1 MTNTIQILSIEK
13 TGKESSLQKEHNNK
27 SIKIIDGYFFS
38 RNLDGQK
45 FTKIIKLISND
56 VSKTILTKSDK
67 EFVTTLSITSLSKNK
82 VYTDLFSVENE
93 SEMDHISLSRWSDLI
108 LVAPASSNF
117 LTKISNGFSDDLAST
132 VIKASDKKVFLC
144 PAMNVRMWEHASNK
158 QSISTLKSYG
168 YRILGPEIGEMAC
181 GEFGEGKMLEVDEI
195 INQLEIYFKQIS
207 KNKKLKAIVTAG
219 PTQELIDPVRFI
231 TNRSSGKQGYE
242 IANSLVENGFD
253 TTLISGPTN
262 LKPNDNLKL
271 IRVKTGEEMY
281 EKTMELLPCD
291 LAIFTAAVSDFK
303 IKKFNKEKIK
313 KNKDQSFDLDLNPDI
328 LELVSKSNKK
338 PKIVVGF
345 AAESE
350 NLFDNARSK
359 LEKKGCDLIVANDVS
374 NNEIG
379 FESDF
384 NEVHLFYKD
393 KNIDDEKIP
402 KNFKSV
408 IADEL
413 IKKITNK
420 FNFFND

>member
-1 MTNTIQILSIEK
+1 MKFLENKKILFIITGGIAAYK
-13 TGKESSLQKEHNNK
+13 T
-27 SIKIIDGYFFS
+27 
-38 RNLDGQK
+38 LDL
-45 FTKIIKLISND
+45 IRKLSKLNCEI
-56 VSKTILTKSDK
+56 KTILTKSGK
-67 EFVTTLSITSLSKNK
+67 EFVTPLSITSLSKNK

-271 IRVKTGEEMY
+271 IKVKTGEEMHK
-281 EKTMELLPCD
+281 KTMELLPCD

-303 IKKFNKEKIK
+303 VKKFNKEKIK

-338 PKIVVGF
+338 PKIVIGF

-393 KNIDDEKIP
+393 KNINDEKIP

>member
-1 MTNTIQILSIEK
+1 MKFLENKKILIIITGGIAAYK
-13 TGKESSLQKEHNNK
+13 T
-27 SIKIIDGYFFS
+27 
-38 RNLDGQK
+38 LDL
-45 FTKIIKLISND
+45 IRKLSKLNCEI
-56 VSKTILTKSDK
+56 KTILTKSGK
-67 EFVTTLSITSLSKNK
+67 EFVTPLSITSLSKNK
-82 VYTDLFSVENE
+82 VYTDLFSIENE

-144 PAMNVRMWEHASNK
+144 PAMNVRMWEHPSNK
-158 QSISTLKSYG
+158 QNINTLKSYG
-168 YRILGPEIGEMAC
+168 YRLLGPEIGEMAC
-181 GEFGEGKMLEVDEI
+181 GEFGDGKMLEVDEI
-195 INQLEIYFKQIS
+195 INQLELYFKQIS
-207 KNKKLKAIVTAG
+207 KNKRLKAIVTAG

-242 IANSLVENGFD
+242 IANSLIENGFD

-262 LKPNDNLKL
+262 LEPNDNLKL

-281 EKTMELLPCD
+281 EKTMEFLPCD

-303 IKKFNKEKIK
+303 IKNYNREKIK
-313 KNKDQSFDLDLNPDI
+313 KDKDLNLDLDLNPDI
-328 LELVSKSNKK
+328 LELISKSNKK

-350 NLFDNARSK
+350 NLFENARSK
-359 LEKKGCDLIVANDVS
+359 LEKKGCDLIVANDVG
-374 NNEIG
+374 NKEIG

-393 KNIDDEKIP
+393 KKIDDEKIP

>member
-1 MTNTIQILSIEK
+1 MKFLENKKILIIITGGIAAYK
-13 TGKESSLQKEHNNK
+13 T
-27 SIKIIDGYFFS
+27 
-38 RNLDGQK
+38 LDL
-45 FTKIIKLISND
+45 IRKLSKLNCEI
-56 VSKTILTKSDK
+56 KTILTKSGK
-67 EFVTTLSITSLSKNK
+67 EFVTPLSITSLSKNK

-195 INQLEIYFKQIS
+195 INKLEIYFKQIS

-271 IRVKTGEEMY
+271 IKVKTGEEMY

-345 AAESE
+345 AAESK

>member
-1 MTNTIQILSIEK
+1 MKFLENKKILIIITGGIAAYK
-13 TGKESSLQKEHNNK
+13 T
-27 SIKIIDGYFFS
+27 
-38 RNLDGQK
+38 LDL
-45 FTKIIKLISND
+45 IRKLSKLNCEI
-56 VSKTILTKSDK
+56 KTILTKSGK
-67 EFVTTLSITSLSKNK
+67 EFVTPLSITSLSKNK

-144 PAMNVRMWEHASNK
+144 PAMNVRMWEHGSNK
-158 QSISTLKSYG
+158 QSISTLRSYG

-271 IRVKTGEEMY
+271 IKVKTGEEMHK
-281 EKTMELLPCD
+281 KTMELLPCD

-313 KNKDQSFDLDLNPDI
+313 KDKDQSFDLDLNPDI

>member
-1 MTNTIQILSIEK
+1 MKFLENKKILIIITGGIAAYK
-13 TGKESSLQKEHNNK
+13 T
-27 SIKIIDGYFFS
+27 
-38 RNLDGQK
+38 LDL
-45 FTKIIKLISND
+45 IRKLSKLNCEI
-56 VSKTILTKSDK
+56 KTILTKSGK
-67 EFVTTLSITSLSKNK
+67 EFVTPLSITSLSKNK

-271 IRVKTGEEMY
+271 IKVKTGEEMY

-303 IKKFNKEKIK
+303 VKKFNKEKIK

-338 PKIVVGF
+338 PKIVIGF

-359 LEKKGCDLIVANDVS
+359 LKKKGCDLIVANDVS

-393 KNIDDEKIP
+393 KNINDEKIP

>member
-1 MTNTIQILSIEK
+1 MKFLENKKILIII
-13 TGKESSLQKEHNNK
+13 TGGIAAYKSLDL
-27 SIKIIDGYFFS
+27 I
-38 RNLDGQK
+38 R
-45 FTKIIKLISND
+45 KLSKLNCEI
-56 VSKTILTKSDK
+56 KTILTKGGK
-67 EFVTTLSITSLSKNK
+67 EFVTPLSITSLSKNK

-271 IRVKTGEEMY
+271 IKVKTGEEMY

-303 IKKFNKEKIK
+303 VKKFNKEKIK

>member
-1 MTNTIQILSIEK
+1 MKFLENKKILIIITGGIAAYK
-13 TGKESSLQKEHNNK
+13 T
-27 SIKIIDGYFFS
+27 
-38 RNLDGQK
+38 LDL
-45 FTKIIKLISND
+45 IRKLSKLNCEI
-56 VSKTILTKSDK
+56 KTILTKSGK
-67 EFVTTLSITSLSKNK
+67 EFVTPLSITSLSKNK

-271 IRVKTGEEMY
+271 IKVKTGEEMY

-303 IKKFNKEKIK
+303 VKKFNKVKIK

-402 KNFKSV
+402 KNFKSA

>member
-1 MTNTIQILSIEK
+1 MKFLENKKILIIITGGIAAYK
-13 TGKESSLQKEHNNK
+13 T
-27 SIKIIDGYFFS
+27 
-38 RNLDGQK
+38 LDL
-45 FTKIIKLISND
+45 IRKLSKLNCEI
-56 VSKTILTKSDK
+56 KTILTKSGK
-67 EFVTTLSITSLSKNK
+67 EFVTPLSITSLSKNK

-132 VIKASDKKVFLC
+132 VIKASDKRVFLC

-271 IRVKTGEEMY
+271 IKVKTGEEMHK
-281 EKTMELLPCD
+281 KTMELLPCD

-313 KNKDQSFDLDLNPDI
+313 KDKDQSFDLDLNPDI

>member
-1 MTNTIQILSIEK
+1 MKFLENKKILIIITGGIAAYK
-13 TGKESSLQKEHNNK
+13 T
-27 SIKIIDGYFFS
+27 
-38 RNLDGQK
+38 LDL
-45 FTKIIKLISND
+45 IRKLSKLNCEI
-56 VSKTILTKSDK
+56 KTILTKSGK
-67 EFVTTLSITSLSKNK
+67 EFVTPLSITALSKNK
-82 VYTDLFSVENE
+82 VFTDLFSVENE

-144 PAMNVRMWEHASNK
+144 PAMNVRMWEHTSNK

-168 YRILGPEIGEMAC
+168 YRFLGPEIGEMAC
-181 GEFGEGKMLEVDEI
+181 GEFGEGKMLEVEEI

-231 TNRSSGKQGYE
+231 TNRSSGKQGYA
-242 IANSLVENGFD
+242 IAKSLVEDGFD

-262 LKPNDNLKL
+262 LEGNANLKR
-271 IRVKTGEEMY
+271 IKVKTGEEMY

-313 KNKDQSFDLDLNPDI
+313 KNKDLSFDLDLNPDI
-328 LELVSKSNKK
+328 LELISKSNKK
-338 PKIVVGF
+338 PRIVVGF

>member
-1 MTNTIQILSIEK
+1 MKFLENKKILIIITGGIAAYK
-13 TGKESSLQKEHNNK
+13 T
-27 SIKIIDGYFFS
+27 
-38 RNLDGQK
+38 LDL
-45 FTKIIKLISND
+45 IRKLSKLNCEI
-56 VSKTILTKSDK
+56 KTILTKSGK
-67 EFVTTLSITSLSKNK
+67 EFVTPLSITSLSKNK

-195 INQLEIYFKQIS
+195 INQLELYFKQIS

-271 IRVKTGEEMY
+271 IKVKTGEEMY

-328 LELVSKSNKK
+328 LQLVSKSNKK

>member
-1 MTNTIQILSIEK
+1 MKFLENKKILIIITGGIAAYK
-13 TGKESSLQKEHNNK
+13 T
-27 SIKIIDGYFFS
+27 
-38 RNLDGQK
+38 LDL
-45 FTKIIKLISND
+45 IRKLSKLNCEI
-56 VSKTILTKSDK
+56 KTILTKSGK
-67 EFVTTLSITSLSKNK
+67 EFVTPLSITSLSKNK

-158 QSISTLKSYG
+158 QSISTLKSFG

-195 INQLEIYFKQIS
+195 INQLELYFKQIS

-271 IRVKTGEEMY
+271 IKVKTGEEMY

-313 KNKDQSFDLDLNPDI
+313 KNKDQSFNLDLNPDI

>member
-1 MTNTIQILSIEK
+1 MKFLENKKILIII
-13 TGKESSLQKEHNNK
+13 TGGIAAYKSLDL
-27 SIKIIDGYFFS
+27 I
-38 RNLDGQK
+38 R
-45 FTKIIKLISND
+45 KLSKLNCEI
-56 VSKTILTKSDK
+56 KTILTKGGK
-67 EFVTTLSITSLSKNK
+67 EFVTPLSITSLSKNK

-158 QSISTLKSYG
+158 RNVNILKSYG
-168 YRILGPEIGEMAC
+168 YRLLGPEIGEMAC
-181 GEFGEGKMLEVDEI
+181 GEFGEGKMLEVDEV
-195 INQLEIYFKQIS
+195 INQLELYFKQTS

-262 LKPNDNLKL
+262 LEPNDNLKL
-271 IRVKTGEEMY
+271 IKVKTGEEMY

-303 IKKFNKEKIK
+303 VKKFNKEKIK

-328 LELVSKSNKK
+328 LQLVSKSNKK

-374 NNEIG
+374 NNKIG

>member
-1 MTNTIQILSIEK
+1 MKFLENKKILIIITGGIAAYK
-13 TGKESSLQKEHNNK
+13 T
-27 SIKIIDGYFFS
+27 
-38 RNLDGQK
+38 LDL
-45 FTKIIKLISND
+45 IRKLSKLNCEI
-56 VSKTILTKSDK
+56 KTILTKSGK
-67 EFVTTLSITSLSKNK
+67 EFVTPLSITSLSKNK
-82 VYTDLFSVENE
+82 VYADLFSVENE

-195 INQLEIYFKQIS
+195 INQLELYFKQIS
-207 KNKKLKAIVTAG
+207 NNKKLKAIVTAG

-262 LKPNDNLKL
+262 LEPNDNLKL
-271 IRVKTGEEMY
+271 IKVKTGEEMHK
-281 EKTMELLPCD
+281 KTMELLPCD

-313 KNKDQSFDLDLNPDI
+313 KDKDQSFDLDLNPDI

-345 AAESE
+345 AAESK

-359 LEKKGCDLIVANDVS
+359 LEKKGCDFIVANDVS

>member
-1 MTNTIQILSIEK
+1 MKFLENKKILIII
-13 TGKESSLQKEHNNK
+13 TGGIAAYKSLDL
-27 SIKIIDGYFFS
+27 I
-38 RNLDGQK
+38 R
-45 FTKIIKLISND
+45 KLSKLNCEI
-56 VSKTILTKSDK
+56 KTILTKSGK
-67 EFVTTLSITSLSKNK
+67 EFVTPLSITSLSKNK

-93 SEMDHISLSRWSDLI
+93 SEMDHISLSRWSDFI

-262 LKPNDNLKL
+262 LEPNDNLKL
-271 IRVKTGEEMY
+271 IKVKTGEEMHK
-281 EKTMELLPCD
+281 KTMELLPCD

-313 KNKDQSFDLDLNPDI
+313 KNKDQSFNLDLNPDI

-345 AAESE
+345 AAETE

-402 KNFKSV
+402 KNFKSA

>member
-1 MTNTIQILSIEK
+1 MKFLENKKILIIITGGIAAYK
-13 TGKESSLQKEHNNK
+13 TLDLIRKLSKLNCE
-27 SIKIIDGYFFS
+27 IK
-38 RNLDGQK
+38 
-45 FTKIIKLISND
+45 T
-56 VSKTILTKSDK
+56 VLTKSGK
-67 EFVTTLSITSLSKNK
+67 EFVTPLSITSLSKNK

-195 INQLEIYFKQIS
+195 INQLELYFKQIS

-262 LKPNDNLKL
+262 LEPNDNLKL
-271 IRVKTGEEMY
+271 IKVKTGEEMY

>member
-1 MTNTIQILSIEK
+1 MKFLENKKILIIITGGIAAYK
-13 TGKESSLQKEHNNK
+13 T
-27 SIKIIDGYFFS
+27 
-38 RNLDGQK
+38 LDL
-45 FTKIIKLISND
+45 IRKLSKLNCEI
-56 VSKTILTKSDK
+56 KTILTKSGK
-67 EFVTTLSITSLSKNK
+67 EFVTPLSITSLSKNK

-132 VIKASDKKVFLC
+132 VIKASDKRVFLC

-271 IRVKTGEEMY
+271 IKVKTGEEMHK
-281 EKTMELLPCD
+281 KTMELLPCD

-303 IKKFNKEKIK
+303 VKKFNKEKIK

>member
-1 MTNTIQILSIEK
+1 MKFLENKKILIIITGGIAAYK
-13 TGKESSLQKEHNNK
+13 T
-27 SIKIIDGYFFS
+27 
-38 RNLDGQK
+38 LDL
-45 FTKIIKLISND
+45 IRKLSKLNCEI
-56 VSKTILTKSDK
+56 KTILTKSGK
-67 EFVTTLSITSLSKNK
+67 EFVTPLSITSLSKNK

-195 INQLEIYFKQIS
+195 INQLELYFKQIS

-271 IRVKTGEEMY
+271 IKVKTGEEMY

-303 IKKFNKEKIK
+303 IKKFNKEKIN

>member
-1 MTNTIQILSIEK
+1 MKFLENKKILIIITGGIAAYK
-13 TGKESSLQKEHNNK
+13 T
-27 SIKIIDGYFFS
+27 
-38 RNLDGQK
+38 LDL
-45 FTKIIKLISND
+45 IRKLSKLNCEI
-56 VSKTILTKSDK
+56 KTILTKSGK
-67 EFVTTLSITSLSKNK
+67 EFVTPLSITSLSKNK

-158 QSISTLKSYG
+158 QSISTLKNYG

-195 INQLEIYFKQIS
+195 INQLELYFKQIS

-271 IRVKTGEEMY
+271 IKVKTGEEMHK
-281 EKTMELLPCD
+281 KTMELLPCD

-313 KNKDQSFDLDLNPDI
+313 KDKDQSFDLDLNPDI

>member
-1 MTNTIQILSIEK
+1 MKFLENKKILIIITGGIAAYK
-13 TGKESSLQKEHNNK
+13 T
-27 SIKIIDGYFFS
+27 
-38 RNLDGQK
+38 LDL
-45 FTKIIKLISND
+45 IRKLSKLNCEI
-56 VSKTILTKSDK
+56 KTILTKSGK
-67 EFVTTLSITSLSKNK
+67 EFVTPLSITSLSKNK

-195 INQLEIYFKQIS
+195 INQLELYFKQTS

-271 IRVKTGEEMY
+271 IKVKTGEEMY

-303 IKKFNKEKIK
+303 VKKFNKEKIK
-313 KNKDQSFDLDLNPDI
+313 KNKDLSFDLDLNPDI
-328 LELVSKSNKK
+328 LQLVSKSNKK
-338 PKIVVGF
+338 PKFVVGF

-350 NLFDNARSK
+350 NLFDNAKSK

>member
-1 MTNTIQILSIEK
+1 MKFLENKKILIIITGGIAAYK
-13 TGKESSLQKEHNNK
+13 T
-27 SIKIIDGYFFS
+27 
-38 RNLDGQK
+38 LDL
-45 FTKIIKLISND
+45 IRKLSKLNCEI
-56 VSKTILTKSDK
+56 KTILTKSGK
-67 EFVTTLSITSLSKNK
+67 EFVTPLSITSLSKNK
-82 VYTDLFSVENE
+82 VYMDLFSVENE

-158 QSISTLKSYG
+158 QSISTLKSFG

-195 INQLEIYFKQIS
+195 INQLELYFKQIS

-271 IRVKTGEEMY
+271 IKVKTGEEMY

-328 LELVSKSNKK
+328 LQLVSKSNKK

-350 NLFDNARSK
+350 NLFDNARLK

>member
-1 MTNTIQILSIEK
+1 MKFLENKKILIIITGGIAAYK
-13 TGKESSLQKEHNNK
+13 T
-27 SIKIIDGYFFS
+27 
-38 RNLDGQK
+38 LDL
-45 FTKIIKLISND
+45 IRKLSKLNCEI
-56 VSKTILTKSDK
+56 KTILTKSGK
-67 EFVTTLSITSLSKNK
+67 EFVTPLSITSLSKNK

-132 VIKASDKKVFLC
+132 VIKASDKKVFFC

-168 YRILGPEIGEMAC
+168 YRFLGPEIGEMAC
-181 GEFGEGKMLEVDEI
+181 GEFGGGKMLEVEEI

-262 LKPNDNLKL
+262 LEPNDNLKL
-271 IRVKTGEEMY
+271 IKVKTGEEMY

-303 IKKFNKEKIK
+303 VKKFNKEKIK

-338 PKIVVGF
+338 PKIVIGF

>member
-1 MTNTIQILSIEK
+1 MKFLENKKILIIITGGIAAYK
-13 TGKESSLQKEHNNK
+13 T
-27 SIKIIDGYFFS
+27 
-38 RNLDGQK
+38 LDL
-45 FTKIIKLISND
+45 IRKLSKLNCEI
-56 VSKTILTKSDK
+56 KTILTKSGK
-67 EFVTTLSITSLSKNK
+67 EFVTPLSITSLSKNK

-262 LKPNDNLKL
+262 LEPNDNLKL
-271 IRVKTGEEMY
+271 IKVKTGEEMHK
-281 EKTMELLPCD
+281 KTMELLPCD

-313 KNKDQSFDLDLNPDI
+313 KNKDLSFDLDLNPDI

>member
-1 MTNTIQILSIEK
+1 MKFLENKKILIIITGGIAAYK
-13 TGKESSLQKEHNNK
+13 T
-27 SIKIIDGYFFS
+27 
-38 RNLDGQK
+38 LDL
-45 FTKIIKLISND
+45 IRKLSKLNCEI
-56 VSKTILTKSDK
+56 KTILTKSGK
-67 EFVTTLSITSLSKNK
+67 EFVTPLSITSLSKNK

-262 LKPNDNLKL
+262 LKPNENLKL
-271 IRVKTGEEMY
+271 IKVKTGEEMHK
-281 EKTMELLPCD
+281 KTMELLPCD

>member
-1 MTNTIQILSIEK
+1 MKFLENKKILIIITGGIAAYK
-13 TGKESSLQKEHNNK
+13 T
-27 SIKIIDGYFFS
+27 
-38 RNLDGQK
+38 LDL
-45 FTKIIKLISND
+45 IRKLSKLNCEI
-56 VSKTILTKSDK
+56 KTILTKSGK
-67 EFVTTLSITSLSKNK
+67 EFVTPLSITSLSKNK
-82 VYTDLFSVENE
+82 VYTDLFSLENE

-158 QSISTLKSYG
+158 QNINTLKSYG

-195 INQLEIYFKQIS
+195 INQLELYFKQKS
-207 KNKKLKAIVTAG
+207 KNKQLKAIVTAG

-262 LKPNDNLKL
+262 LEPNDNLKL
-271 IRVKTGEEMY
+271 IKVKTGEEMHK
-281 EKTMELLPCD
+281 KTMELLPCD

>member
-1 MTNTIQILSIEK
+1 MKFLENKKVLIIITGGIAAYKTLDLIRKLS
-13 TGKESSLQKEHNNK
+13 
-27 SIKIIDGYFFS
+27 
-38 RNLDGQK
+38 
-45 FTKIIKLISND
+45 KLNCEI
-56 VSKTILTKSDK
+56 KTILTKSGK
-67 EFVTTLSITSLSKNK
+67 EFVTPLSITSLSKNK

-168 YRILGPEIGEMAC
+168 YKILGPEIGEMAC

-262 LKPNDNLKL
+262 LEPNDNLKL
-271 IRVKTGEEMY
+271 IKVKTGEEMY

-303 IKKFNKEKIK
+303 VKKFNKEKIK

-359 LEKKGCDLIVANDVS
+359 LGKKGCDLIVANDVS

-393 KNIDDEKIP
+393 KNINDEKIP

>member
-1 MTNTIQILSIEK
+1 MKFLENKKILIIITGGIAAYK
-13 TGKESSLQKEHNNK
+13 T
-27 SIKIIDGYFFS
+27 
-38 RNLDGQK
+38 LDL
-45 FTKIIKLISND
+45 IRKLSKLNCEI
-56 VSKTILTKSDK
+56 KTILTKSGK
-67 EFVTTLSITSLSKNK
+67 EFVTPLSITSLSKNK

-158 QSISTLKSYG
+158 KSISALKSYG

-181 GEFGEGKMLEVDEI
+181 GEFGGGKMLEVDEI
-195 INQLEIYFKQIS
+195 INQLQIYFKQIS

-271 IRVKTGEEMY
+271 IKVKTGEEMY

-350 NLFDNARSK
+350 NLFDNARTK

>member
-1 MTNTIQILSIEK
+1 MKFLENKKILIIITGGIAAYK
-13 TGKESSLQKEHNNK
+13 TLDLIRKLSKLNCE
-27 SIKIIDGYFFS
+27 IK
-38 RNLDGQK
+38 
-45 FTKIIKLISND
+45 T
-56 VSKTILTKSDK
+56 VLTKSGK
-67 EFVTTLSITSLSKNK
+67 EFVTPLSITSLSKNK

-132 VIKASDKKVFLC
+132 VIKASDKRVFLC

-262 LKPNDNLKL
+262 LKPNENLKL
-271 IRVKTGEEMY
+271 IKVKTGKEMY

-303 IKKFNKEKIK
+303 VKKFNKEKIK
-313 KNKDQSFDLDLNPDI
+313 KNKDLSFDLDLNPDI

-338 PKIVVGF
+338 PKILVGF

-379 FESDF
+379 FESNF

-402 KNFKSV
+402 KSFKSV

>member
-1 MTNTIQILSIEK
+1 MKFLENKKILIIITGGIAAYK
-13 TGKESSLQKEHNNK
+13 T
-27 SIKIIDGYFFS
+27 
-38 RNLDGQK
+38 LDL
-45 FTKIIKLISND
+45 IRKLSKLNCEI
-56 VSKTILTKSDK
+56 KTILTKSGK
-67 EFVTTLSITSLSKNK
+67 EFVTPLSITSLSKNK

-158 QSISTLKSYG
+158 QSINNLKSYG

-262 LKPNDNLKL
+262 LKPNDNLKF
-271 IRVKTGEEMY
+271 IKVKTGEEMHK
-281 EKTMELLPCD
+281 KTMELLPCD

-303 IKKFNKEKIK
+303 IKKFNKKKIK

-393 KNIDDEKIP
+393 KDIDDEKIP

>member
-1 MTNTIQILSIEK
+1 MKFLENKKILIIITGGIAAYKTLDLIRKLSKLNCQI
-13 TGKESSLQKEHNNK
+13 
-27 SIKIIDGYFFS
+27 
-38 RNLDGQK
+38 
-45 FTKIIKLISND
+45 
-56 VSKTILTKSDK
+56 KTILTKSGK
-67 EFVTTLSITSLSKNK
+67 EFVTPLSITSLSKNK

-93 SEMDHISLSRWSDLI
+93 REMDHISLSRWSDLI

-271 IRVKTGEEMY
+271 IKVKTGEEMHK
-281 EKTMELLPCD
+281 KTMELLPCD

-313 KNKDQSFDLDLNPDI
+313 KDKDQSFDLDLNPDI

>member
-1 MTNTIQILSIEK
+1 MKFLENKKILIIITGGIAAYK
-13 TGKESSLQKEHNNK
+13 T
-27 SIKIIDGYFFS
+27 
-38 RNLDGQK
+38 LDL
-45 FTKIIKLISND
+45 IRKLSKLNCEI
-56 VSKTILTKSDK
+56 KTILTKSGK
-67 EFVTTLSITSLSKNK
+67 EFVTPLSITSLSKNK

-195 INQLEIYFKQIS
+195 INQLELYFKQIS

-271 IRVKTGEEMY
+271 IKVKTGEEMY
-281 EKTMELLPCD
+281 KKTMELLPCD

>member
-1 MTNTIQILSIEK
+1 MKFLENKKILIIITGGIAAYK
-13 TGKESSLQKEHNNK
+13 T
-27 SIKIIDGYFFS
+27 
-38 RNLDGQK
+38 LDL
-45 FTKIIKLISND
+45 IRKLSKLNCEI
-56 VSKTILTKSDK
+56 KTILTKSGK
-67 EFVTTLSITSLSKNK
+67 EFVTPLSITSLSKNK

-158 QSISTLKSYG
+158 QSISTLKSYR

-195 INQLEIYFKQIS
+195 INQLELYFKQIS

-271 IRVKTGEEMY
+271 IKVKTGEEMHK
-281 EKTMELLPCD
+281 KTMELLPCD

-303 IKKFNKEKIK
+303 VKKFNKEKIK

>member
-1 MTNTIQILSIEK
+1 MKFLENKKILIIITGGIAAYK
-13 TGKESSLQKEHNNK
+13 T
-27 SIKIIDGYFFS
+27 
-38 RNLDGQK
+38 LDL
-45 FTKIIKLISND
+45 IRKLSKLNCEI
-56 VSKTILTKSDK
+56 KTILTKSGK
-67 EFVTTLSITSLSKNK
+67 EFVTPLSITSLSKNK

-117 LTKISNGFSDDLAST
+117 LTKISNGCSDDLAST

-144 PAMNVRMWEHASNK
+144 PAMNVRMWEHTSNK

-262 LKPNDNLKL
+262 LKPNENLKL
-271 IRVKTGEEMY
+271 IKVKTGEEMY

-303 IKKFNKEKIK
+303 VKKFNKEKIK

>member
-1 MTNTIQILSIEK
+1 MKFLENKKILIII
-13 TGKESSLQKEHNNK
+13 TGGIAAYKSLDL
-27 SIKIIDGYFFS
+27 I
-38 RNLDGQK
+38 R
-45 FTKIIKLISND
+45 KLSKLNCEI
-56 VSKTILTKSDK
+56 KTILTKSGN
-67 EFVTTLSITSLSKNK
+67 EFVTPLSITSLSKNK

-271 IRVKTGEEMY
+271 IKVKTGEEMY

>member
-1 MTNTIQILSIEK
+1 MKFLENKKILIIITGGIAAYK
-13 TGKESSLQKEHNNK
+13 T
-27 SIKIIDGYFFS
+27 
-38 RNLDGQK
+38 LDL
-45 FTKIIKLISND
+45 IRKLSKLNCEI
-56 VSKTILTKSDK
+56 KTILTKSGK
-67 EFVTTLSITSLSKNK
+67 EFVTPLSITSLSKNK

-93 SEMDHISLSRWSDLI
+93 NEMDHISLSRWSDLI

-144 PAMNVRMWEHASNK
+144 PAMNVRMWGHASNK
-158 QSISTLKSYG
+158 QNISTLKSYG

-271 IRVKTGEEMY
+271 VKVKTGEEMY

-303 IKKFNKEKIK
+303 VKKFNKEKIK

-338 PKIVVGF
+338 PKIVIGF

-350 NLFDNARSK
+350 NLFDNARLK

>member
-1 MTNTIQILSIEK
+1 MKFLENKKILIIITGGIAAYK
-13 TGKESSLQKEHNNK
+13 T
-27 SIKIIDGYFFS
+27 
-38 RNLDGQK
+38 LDL
-45 FTKIIKLISND
+45 IRKLSKLNCEI
-56 VSKTILTKSDK
+56 KTILTKSGK
-67 EFVTTLSITSLSKNK
+67 EFVTPLSITSLSKNK

-195 INQLEIYFKQIS
+195 INQLELYFKQIS

-262 LKPNDNLKL
+262 LEPNDNLKL
-271 IRVKTGEEMY
+271 IKVKTGEEMY

-402 KNFKSV
+402 KNFKSI

>member
-1 MTNTIQILSIEK
+1 MKFLENKKILIII
-13 TGKESSLQKEHNNK
+13 TGGIAAYKSLDL
-27 SIKIIDGYFFS
+27 I
-38 RNLDGQK
+38 R
-45 FTKIIKLISND
+45 KLSKLNCEI
-56 VSKTILTKSDK
+56 KTILTKSGK
-67 EFVTTLSITSLSKNK
+67 EFVTPLSITSLSKNK

-271 IRVKTGEEMY
+271 IKVKTGEEMHK
-281 EKTMELLPCD
+281 KTMELLPCD

-303 IKKFNKEKIK
+303 VKKFNKEKIK

>member
-1 MTNTIQILSIEK
+1 MKFLENKKILIIITGGIAAYK
-13 TGKESSLQKEHNNK
+13 T
-27 SIKIIDGYFFS
+27 
-38 RNLDGQK
+38 LDL
-45 FTKIIKLISND
+45 IRKLSKLNCEI
-56 VSKTILTKSDK
+56 KTILTKSGK
-67 EFVTTLSITSLSKNK
+67 EFVTPLSITSLSKNK

-195 INQLEIYFKQIS
+195 INQLELYFKQIS

-262 LKPNDNLKL
+262 LEPNDNLKL
-271 IRVKTGEEMY
+271 IKVKTGEEMY

-291 LAIFTAAVSDFK
+291 LAIFAAAVSDFK
-303 IKKFNKEKIK
+303 IKKFNKDKIK

>member
-1 MTNTIQILSIEK
+1 MKFLENKKILIIITGGIAAYK
-13 TGKESSLQKEHNNK
+13 T
-27 SIKIIDGYFFS
+27 
-38 RNLDGQK
+38 LDL
-45 FTKIIKLISND
+45 IRKLSKLNCEI
-56 VSKTILTKSDK
+56 KTILTKSGK
-67 EFVTTLSITSLSKNK
+67 EFVTPLSITSLSKNK

-195 INQLEIYFKQIS
+195 INQLELYFKQIS

-262 LKPNDNLKL
+262 LEPNDNLKL
-271 IRVKTGEEMY
+271 IKVKTGEEMHK
-281 EKTMELLPCD
+281 KTMELLPCD

-313 KNKDQSFDLDLNPDI
+313 KDKDQSFDLDLNPDI

>member
-1 MTNTIQILSIEK
+1 MKFLENKKILIIITGGIAAYK
-13 TGKESSLQKEHNNK
+13 T
-27 SIKIIDGYFFS
+27 
-38 RNLDGQK
+38 LDL
-45 FTKIIKLISND
+45 IRKLSKLNCEI
-56 VSKTILTKSDK
+56 KTILTKSGK
-67 EFVTTLSITSLSKNK
+67 EFVTPLSITSLSKNK

-195 INQLEIYFKQIS
+195 INQLELYFKQIS

-271 IRVKTGEEMY
+271 IKVKTGEEMY

-313 KNKDQSFDLDLNPDI
+313 KDKDQSFDLDLNPDI

>member
-1 MTNTIQILSIEK
+1 MKFLENKKILIIITGGIAAYK
-13 TGKESSLQKEHNNK
+13 T
-27 SIKIIDGYFFS
+27 
-38 RNLDGQK
+38 LDL
-45 FTKIIKLISND
+45 IRKLSKLNCEI
-56 VSKTILTKSDK
+56 KTILTKSGK
-67 EFVTTLSITSLSKNK
+67 EFVTPLSITSLSKNK

-195 INQLEIYFKQIS
+195 INQLELYFKQIS

-262 LKPNDNLKL
+262 LEPNDNLKL
-271 IRVKTGEEMY
+271 IKVKTGEEMY
-281 EKTMELLPCD
+281 KKTMELLPCD